1 MKVLLI
7 GSNGQLGTDLAR
19 VCQAAGDTVV
29 PMTHAQLD
37 VCSSERVTEVL
48 AEQRP
53 EVVISTAAYH
63 RVEECETQ
71 QARSFEVNTIAPMKL
86 SLACNQV
93 GATLVHFSTDY
104 VFGGY
109 AHNRPFI
116 ETDRPAP
123 VNVYGTSKLAGEYL
137 TSTYA
142 ERYFLLRVCGLY
154 GTAGS
159 SGKGGNFVETM
170 LKKASA
176 GDAIKVVAD
185 QVLTP
190 TYTGDLAKAVREL
203 LETKEYGLYHL
214 SSEGECSWYDFT
226 RHIFKSAGIEANLS
240 PIKTSEFF
248 SAVRRS
254 CVFSAEQSQVSKSG
268 LVDPGLARCPPSLPG
283 RAQAETQVVAW
294 LGSWPPLN
302 YFPCCCIH
310 FHAVATLS
318 FSGRL
323 ALQRKSCC
331 ACVGSATSA
340 GGSPARRGTIFVGT
354 FLPVASSTA

>member
-7 GSNGQLGTDLAR
+7 GSNGQLGTDLVKA
-19 VCQAAGDTVV
+19 CQAAGDTVV

-37 VCSSERVTEVL
+37 VCSDRRVTEVL
-48 AEQRP
+48 AEQKP
-53 EVVISTAAYH
+53 DVVISTAAYH

-109 AHNRPFI
+109 PHNRPFV

-137 TSTYA
+137 VSTYA
-142 ERYFLLRVCGLY
+142 ERHFLLRVCGLY

-170 LKKASA
+170 LKKAAA

-203 LETKEYGLYHL
+203 IQTKEYGLYHL

-226 RHIFKSAGIEANLS
+226 RHIFKSAGIDVSLS

-248 SAVRRS
+248 SAVRRPAYS
-254 CVFSAEQSQVSKSG
+254 VLSKAKFRSLGLSIPDWQDALPRYLEERKQKLKSQ
-268 LVDPGLARCPPSLPG
+268 P
-283 RAQAETQVVAW
+283 
-294 LGSWPPLN
+294 
-302 YFPCCCIH
+302 
-310 FHAVATLS
+310 
-318 FSGRL
+318 
-323 ALQRKSCC
+323 
-331 ACVGSATSA
+331 TSA
-340 GGSPARRGTIFVGT
+340 
-354 FLPVASSTA
+354 ASRV